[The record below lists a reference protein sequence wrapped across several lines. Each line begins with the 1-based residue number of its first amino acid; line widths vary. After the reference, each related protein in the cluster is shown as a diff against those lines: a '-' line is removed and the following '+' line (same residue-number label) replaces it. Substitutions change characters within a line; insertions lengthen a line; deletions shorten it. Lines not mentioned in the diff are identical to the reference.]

1 MTVPE
6 LQVCKESDILC
17 GDGAGP
23 NYHFAEGTHAGEIQ
37 AFFEAQQDAYMQPGS
52 AGAFIW
58 SLKNDVANDVW
69 SFEGSLRNGW
79 IGAGFDVPTSTP

>member
-1 MTVPE
+1 MQPRA
-6 LQVCKESDILC
+6 C
-17 GDGAGP
+17 GAGP
-23 NYHFAEGTHAGEIQ
+23 NYHFAEGTHAEEIQ
-37 AFFEAQQDAYMQPGS
+37 AFFKAQQDAYMQPGS

-79 IGAGFDVPTSTP
+79 IGAGL